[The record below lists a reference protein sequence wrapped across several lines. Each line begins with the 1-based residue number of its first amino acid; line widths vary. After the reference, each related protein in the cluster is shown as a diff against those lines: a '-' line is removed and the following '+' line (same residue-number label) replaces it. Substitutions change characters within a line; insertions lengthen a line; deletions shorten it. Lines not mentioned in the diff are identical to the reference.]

1 MMSKIKM
8 IASDL
13 DGTLLLNGAEN
24 IPPEMAELI
33 RELGRRGVIFTAAS
47 GRQYE
52 NLRRLFAPVADEIAY
67 ICYNGGFCI
76 YRGEVIYEHFFDK
89 ALANEILSAVNRT
102 DDSDGMASA
111 RGAELIAPL
120 HTDLLH
126 HMRDYI
132 GADYRVVDDL
142 TAIPEPFY
150 KVAMYNDRQM
160 LNAEHWDSLFGD
172 RCSVVTSG
180 TVWLDFIPFGVD
192 KGVAFRKLME
202 YFGIAPGECAVF
214 GDNDNDT
221 AILESVGLPVVM
233 QSAKPSMHR
242 YGKRLAETVPAML
255 RRFLDEGL
263 V

>member
-1 MMSKIKM
+1 MSKLKL

-13 DGTLLLNGAEN
+13 DGTLLLNGAED
-24 IPPEMAELI
+24 IPAEMYGLI
-33 RELGRRGVIFTAAS
+33 RELTARGVIFVAAS

-52 NLRRLFAPVADEIAY
+52 NLHHMFGPVADDIAY
-67 ICYNGGFCI
+67 ICYNGGFCT
-76 YRGEVIYEHFFDK
+76 YRGEVVYEHFFDK
-89 ALANEILSAVNRT
+89 ALGSEILASINRT
-102 DDSDGMASA
+102 DDSDGMASV

-132 GADYRVVDDL
+132 GADYRIVDDL
-142 TAIPEPFY
+142 TVIKEPFY
-150 KVAMYNDRQM
+150 KVSMYNDRQE

-180 TVWLDFIPFGVD
+180 TVWLDFIPFGVN
-192 KGVAFRKLME
+192 KGVAIKRMME
-202 YFGIAPGECAVF
+202 RFGIAPEECAAF

-221 AILESVGLPVVM
+221 AMLEAVGLPVVM
-233 QSAKPSMHR
+233 QSAKPSMHP
-242 YGKRLAETVPAML
+242 YGKRLAATVPDML
-255 RRFLDEGL
+255 RRFIDEGL